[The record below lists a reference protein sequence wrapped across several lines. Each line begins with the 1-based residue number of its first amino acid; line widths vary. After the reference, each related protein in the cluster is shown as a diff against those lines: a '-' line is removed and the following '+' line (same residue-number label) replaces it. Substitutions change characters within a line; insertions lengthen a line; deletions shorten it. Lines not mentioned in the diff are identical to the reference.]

1 MMAGGRNA
9 EMLLDAASVIET
21 LSQRAASAEQL
32 FHDLQEDHASNLER
46 RDIAELASDN
56 MMVEIA
62 KLKAQLAEN
71 DRTAKAEIAAL
82 RDEIAGREAQ
92 AEQDRARFAE
102 EALRQQAAAQDVQMR
117 LDAANASLEALHNPA
132 KAVDGSVAAVPV
144 QTLQTAREQFAYL
157 AEGFAKTGDVVSQTI
172 CEVGACAMDKALG
185 GKSAEGG

>member
-1 MMAGGRNA
+1 VMAGGRNA